1 MSAKAAAAHSE
12 IAAAEESAIQGVAD
26 AMRDA
31 ASTASEHAAR
41 VRATVG
47 DAGPRALRAIARTTY
62 VSAYVVSYGVVYG
75 AVFIAQALP
84 QENALMHGLRDGA
97 IAARDALR
105 GG

>member
-1 MSAKAAAAHSE
+1 MSAKAAAAPTE
-12 IAAAEESAIQGVAD
+12 VTVADESAIQGVAD

-31 ASTASEHAAR
+31 ASAASEHAAT

-47 DAGPRALRAIARTTY
+47 DVGPRALRTVARATY
-62 VSAYVVSYGVVYG
+62 VSAYVVSYSVVYA
-75 AVFIAQALP
+75 AVFIAQSLP

-97 IAARDALR
+97 VAARDAVK